1 VRLLAISAD
10 EPADSRAFA
19 DAYGIWFP
27 LLSDPDLAVSRVYA
41 GATSDANALPGV
53 TIIASDGHVVFRQV
67 ASAKDDRMTTAEL
80 LAAIDGSL
88 ATHGPDAAGAGYAA
102 IERAQIRLDVGGGAV
117 HATGTGGTAIASI
130 AGLFPL
136 GHHVLVGP
144 VLGFE
149 PRDAPLDADLE
160 VVLRAPIFANAG
172 ALELG
177 LAGGYTPWDDRG
189 ANAAARAGIWFA
201 MSPTWSVQL
210 DAGFEVHARP
220 ASDVFA
226 TIGIGRLF
234 RVR

>member
-1 VRLLAISAD
+1 
-10 EPADSRAFA
+10 
-19 DAYGIWFP
+19 
-27 LLSDPDLAVSRVYA
+27 
-41 GATSDANALPGV
+41 
-53 TIIASDGHVVFRQV
+53 
-67 ASAKDDRMTTAEL
+67 
-80 LAAIDGSL
+80 
-88 ATHGPDAAGAGYAA
+88 
-102 IERAQIRLDVGGGAV
+102 
-117 HATGTGGTAIASI
+117 
-130 AGLFPL
+130 
-136 GHHVLVGP
+136 

-201 MSPTWSVQL
+201 VSPTWSVQL
-210 DAGFEVHARP
+210 DAGFEVHAHST
-220 ASDVFA
+220 SDAFA